1 MQTSRNIEWKYNF
14 IYILTW
20 YFFSTGLSIYN
31 KTLMGRDHY
40 NLNLPLLMSAIHSGT
55 HFIIT
60 RIIIQYYYKQ
70 NVPSYT
76 IKSYTLQVLPCG
88 VAAAIEICCAN
99 ASLVFITLSFYTM
112 IKSSTPVWV
121 LIFSFLFGLE
131 KLRLHLVMI
140 ISVIVLGICLT
151 IDGESSFD
159 TTGFILVSVSAI
171 SSGLR
176 WNLTQLLMKNTHS
189 SNNNSNNNSPLST
202 MYHTSPVMFVTMFIL
217 SLIIE
222 KPFHYSQLSYLD
234 SISLLFVMAFGGIL
248 AFIMTIAELYLI
260 KGTSTVT

>member
-1 MQTSRNIEWKYNF
+1 
-14 IYILTW
+14 
-20 YFFSTGLSIYN
+20 
-31 KTLMGRDHY
+31 
-40 NLNLPLLMSAIHSGT
+40 MSAIHSGI

-60 RIIIQYYYKQ
+60 RVIIQYYYKQ
-70 NVPSYT
+70 NVSNYT
-76 IKSYTLQVLPCG
+76 VKSYILQVLPCG
-88 VAAAIEICCAN
+88 IAAAIEICCAN

-131 KLRLHLVMI
+131 KLRLNLVMI

-151 IDGESSFD
+151 IDGETNFD
-159 TTGFILVSVSAI
+159 TKGFILVSVSAI

-176 WNLTQLLMKNTHS
+176 WNLTQLLMKS
-189 SNNNSNNNSPLST
+189 KPSSDSNNDNNNSPLST
-202 MYHTSPVMFVTMFIL
+202 MYHTSPVMFITMLIL

-222 KPFHYSQLSYLD
+222 KPFHYSQLTYLD
-234 SISLLFVMAFGGIL
+234 SISLLLVMSFGGIL

-260 KGTSTVT
+260 KGTSTVTLSVAGITKEILVIGLSVVIYGDVLTSKTYIGYVNTQ